1 MKTSAMKG
9 SQFLRYLNPV
19 LQVLRNNGGV
29 GAASEIIDAVIDHL
43 KIPEAEVEQTIPS
56 GQSRVRNQIQWARY
70 YLSRA
75 GLVDSPKSGVWRLTQ
90 EGSQTTLTHEQANAL
105 VQKIVREYQDSKKN
119 KDKVESVK
127 NEDVAIVEDEEHSED
142 LLETLKA
149 LSPKGFERICKR
161 LLTEIGIHD
170 IQITGGAGDQGID
183 GIGRI
188 RLNDV
193 VNFNIVFQC
202 KRYKE
207 TVAPGMVRD
216 FRGSMQGRAE
226 KGLILTTGRFTGEAQ
241 KEASRDGVPPIEL
254 IDGERLVNLFEKY
267 ELGLKPK
274 TVYEL
279 VPEFFKSFEN

>member
-1 MKTSAMKG
+1 MKG
-9 SQFLRYLNPV
+9 PNFLKYCIPL
-19 LQVLRNNGGV
+19 LRVMKNLGGS
-29 GAASEIIDAVIDHL
+29 GATGEVVDAVIADL
-43 KIPEAEVEQTIPS
+43 KIPDSEVEQLIPS
-56 GQSRVRNQIQWARY
+56 GQSRVRNQIQWARF
-70 YLSRA
+70 YLTKA
-75 GLVDSPKSGVWRLTQ
+75 GLMDSPKSGVWRLTQ
-90 EGSQTTLTHEQANAL
+90 EGVEAKLTEEQVYQLFQRIHQTVGGDLKSRAE
-105 VQKIVREYQDSKKN
+105 KKAKKEKEN
-119 KDKVESVK
+119 LD
-127 NEDVAIVEDEEHSED
+127 NDIVEDEAHSES

-149 LSPKGFERICKR
+149 LTPKGFERICKR

-207 TVAPGMVRD
+207 TVSPALVRD

-226 KGLILTTGRFTGEAQ
+226 KGLILTTGRFTQEAQ
-241 KEASRDGVPPIEL
+241 KEANRDGVPPIEL
-254 IDGERLVNLFEKY
+254 IDGERLVSLFEKY

-279 VPEFFKSFEN
+279 VPEFFRSFEC

>member
-1 MKTSAMKG
+1 MKG
-9 SQFLRYLNPV
+9 SQFIKYLNPV
-19 LQVLRNNGGV
+19 LHVLRNNGGI
-29 GAASEIIDAVIDHL
+29 GAASEIIDAVIEHL
-43 KIPEAEVEQTIPS
+43 KIPEAEVDQTIPS

-70 YLSRA
+70 YLTKA
-75 GLVDSPKSGVWRLTQ
+75 GLMDSPKNGVWRLTQ
-90 EGSQTTLTHEQANAL
+90 EGNQTSLTTDQAKAL
-105 VQKIVREYQDSKKN
+105 VQKIVKEYQETRKAK
-119 KDKVESVK
+119 ESSAPVK

-142 LLETLKA
+142 LLDILKVM
-149 LSPKGFERICKR
+149 SPKGFERICKR

-207 TVAPGMVRD
+207 TVSPALVRD

-226 KGLILTTGRFTGEAQ
+226 KGLILTTGRFTQEAQ
-241 KEASRDGVPPIEL
+241 KEANRDGVPPIEL
-254 IDGERLVNLFEKY
+254 IDGERLVSLFEKY

-279 VPEFFKSFEN
+279 APEFFRSFES